1 MASSKAIP
9 EPISR
14 LIEAFSGLPGVGPKS
29 AARLTYYLLRAP
41 DQVALGLADALRA
54 LKDETI
60 LCSNCFNIATADP
73 CSICAD
79 SSRDQRTIAVVE
91 EPLDV
96 IAVERTGEY
105 RGVYH
110 VLHGAISPVN
120 GIGPDDLKIRELV
133 GRVDRGGVLEVIMA
147 TNPGM
152 EGDATA
158 NYIRGELAGK
168 GAKITTL
175 ARGLPIGGD
184 IEYADSVTLS
194 RALRGRSEI

>member
-1 MASSKAIP
+1 MASKAIP

-14 LIEAFSGLPGVGPKS
+14 LIDAFSSLPGVGPKS
-29 AARLTYYLLRAP
+29 AARLTYFLLRAP
-41 DQVALGLADALRA
+41 DHVALGLADALKA
-54 LKDETI
+54 LKAETI
-60 LCSNCFNIATADP
+60 LCSNCFNIATTDP

-79 SSRDQRTIAVVE
+79 TNRDQRTIAVVE

-96 IAVERTGEY
+96 IALERTGEY
-105 RGVYH
+105 RGLYH
-110 VLHGAISPVN
+110 VLHGVISPVN
-120 GIGPDDLKIRELV
+120 GIGPDDLKIRELIT
-133 GRVDRGGVLEVIMA
+133 RVERGTALEVIMA

-158 NYIRGELAGK
+158 NYIRAELAGK
-168 GAKITTL
+168 GVKVTTL

-194 RALRGRSEI
+194 RALRGRSEF

>member
-1 MASSKAIP
+1 MTSKAIP

-14 LIEAFSGLPGVGPKS
+14 LIDAFSSLPGVGPKS
-29 AARLTYYLLRAP
+29 AARLTYFLLRAP
-41 DQVALGLADALRA
+41 DHVALGLSDALRA
-54 LKDETI
+54 LKAETI
-60 LCSNCFNIATADP
+60 LCSNCFNIATTDP

-79 SSRDQRTIAVVE
+79 TNRDQRTIAVVE

-96 IAVERTGEY
+96 IALERTGEY
-105 RGVYH
+105 HGLYH
-110 VLHGAISPVN
+110 VLHGVISPVN
-120 GIGPDDLKIRELV
+120 GIGPDDLKIRELIA
-133 GRVDRGGVLEVIMA
+133 RVERGTALEVIMA

-158 NYIRGELAGK
+158 NYIRSELTGK
-168 GAKITTL
+168 GVKVTTL

-194 RALRGRSEI
+194 RALRGRSEF

>member
-1 MASSKAIP
+1 MASRAVP
-9 EPISR
+9 EPINR
-14 LIEAFSGLPGVGPKS
+14 LIEAFSSLPGVGPKS
-29 AARLTYYLLRAP
+29 AARLTYFLLRAP
-41 DQVALGLADALRA
+41 DQVALGLADALKA
-54 LKDETI
+54 LKAETI
-60 LCSNCFNIATADP
+60 LCSTCFNIATTDP
-73 CSICAD
+73 CAICAD
-79 SSRDQRTIAVVE
+79 TSRDQRTIAVVE

-96 IAVERTGEY
+96 IAIERTGEY

-120 GIGPDDLKIRELV
+120 GIGPDDLKIRELIA
-133 GRVDRGGVLEVIMA
+133 RVERGGVLEVIMA

-158 NYIRGELAGK
+158 NYIRSELAGK
-168 GAKITTL
+168 GIKITTL